1 MGKGHEALREEM
13 LAAFL
18 AISPPDAHVEAWRA
32 RRRAEMA
39 VDVDQSVIARRR
51 MSGASGAPEAVSD
64 ARPDAAHKMLPD
76 PYLTDAEYFAR
87 RRTQL
92 GPNVGKALVRVNMI
106 ELIGGLARIVHT
118 DTQEAAAARFRLV
131 HERAQIGGARAI
143 DYAMAKVDTSGPREE
158 MVELVG
164 AAARAE
170 YSAAVRYLGMIKSS
184 LVERVVVHDQSI
196 SSIAGRG
203 MRDRRRVTADL
214 LAALDDLAVH
224 FRLAAKKAA

>member
-1 MGKGHEALREEM
+1 MGHDALREEM
-13 LAAFL
+13 LAAFK
-18 AISPPDAHVEAWRA
+18 AIDPPVAHVEAWREK
-32 RRRAEMA
+32 RRAEEA
-39 VDVDQSVIARRR
+39 LEVGQSVLARRR
-51 MSGASGAPEAVSD
+51 MVGATGQPEAVSD
-64 ARPDAAHKMLPD
+64 VRPDAAHKMLPD
-76 PYLTDAEYFAR
+76 PYLTDAEYFAK

-92 GPNVGKALVRVNMI
+92 GPNVGKALVRLNMI
-106 ELIGGLARIVHT
+106 ELIGGLARLDHT
-118 DTQEAAAARFRLV
+118 ETQEAAAARFRLV
-131 HERAQIGGARAI
+131 HERAQLGGARAI

-164 AAARAE
+164 ATARAE
-170 YSAAVRYLGMIKSS
+170 YSAAVRYLGMVKSS

-224 FRLAAKKAA
+224 FRLATKKAA